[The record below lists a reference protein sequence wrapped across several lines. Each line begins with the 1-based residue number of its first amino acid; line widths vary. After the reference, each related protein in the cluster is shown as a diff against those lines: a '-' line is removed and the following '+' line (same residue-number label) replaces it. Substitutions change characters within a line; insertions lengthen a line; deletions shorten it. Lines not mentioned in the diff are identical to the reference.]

1 MPSTF
6 NPRLEATRR
15 VLSRTPAFGM
25 MEVVDTTGK
34 IVNKA
39 TGESYDNI
47 QDAVAA
53 LSAYK
58 MVDFRKIGSDAFSM
72 GQSIGDASSQSEL
85 LALNTYLRSASRADL
100 DDSGLGHLFG
110 QQLDSAY
117 LQFNWGGNKQSL
129 DLLTDPTSPSQIR
142 HPGLTVITDEGV
154 MRISH
159 SISATGQP
167 LTLDQQS
174 KIKSLAGVP
183 TFRKSFVE
191 DFFEDISAG
200 NNAGV
205 AGRLGKIPKRQSRN
219 LAPREVGF
227 DVKEIESALSRFKT
241 STGAPG
247 KLAYEYNHVDLL
259 LRKAAGD
266 VMTPAEDILLASTG
280 GIIRDDIFLSAD
292 EAFEQ
297 VLQYVGLTHPT
308 TDVDPLD
315 LAPKLKDVLTKSLT
329 DRNRSIDPKMP
340 LYEVIKKNNDIAA
353 LKGSTDPSTRMLG
366 EIFENLKSD
375 IVPANDG
382 ALQIM
387 DGPFRELLRGKE
399 DTLNALKGSMGLSAD
414 GTITSDQVKK
424 VSELEGQIEKIR
436 RVIENHSIEQN
447 PFTAATA
454 DGSFKAEG
462 GLATFDDKV
471 NSLRPGSSF
480 TDRNKKLGKSLK
492 NQIKDIEAEIT
503 SASPHDTV
511 ALSNELNRLQRLQ
524 AGVEELEQ
532 YLIISPSTNLK
543 PELGSS
549 AGAFI
554 TMNVSTK
561 SDKIVFAEPM
571 GLLTDSDYFSPQVR
585 QSVQQNLEETNA
597 LVESFFDTGQIPDQ
611 VLKDIQFQA
620 QALGLVDKKTGIRFD
635 VPRIPGTNTPETS
648 LDAAARG
655 LAKRNRS
662 EIEDILKAL
671 ESNQDATKIPAIVNR
686 VRDHYAKNAFR
697 MTDGRVNVAL
707 PFDSRHDI
715 RTYESSLQTIP
726 GVMPTGYDVQEVML
740 SNGRKGRIPFVQIS
754 FHGDSMMTTGPV
766 ASSMKGVLSGYDLDD
781 SAVNSLRTF
790 VGGNGQRRLAINARR
805 DPKGIEE
812 LLAGRPNLKY
822 AESAQ
827 KIIRNQQGSIDY
839 FSNFGNEEYQSLIDQ
854 GYGIDEIVR
863 TLEQAKS
870 ILKTNKKTG
879 LFTHKTTR
887 GRTHFNSGNELEI
900 FEQMTIN
907 AIESARGPIPEIS
920 DEALSQMIDVQA
932 ASHRARGGLVQTP
945 HGLMTAQ
952 RAKNLTSEQGAPY
965 SMPNFM
971 EVALDPT
978 KSEEVGNEALRIVN
992 GKLPSGQMLTVDEL
1006 HDFVSGRLLIP
1017 GVSAAQASEIG
1028 GSAIQELNT
1037 TSVMKAAMDQK
1048 LRNTIGVSSNRGSF
1062 SAGSLNMIKE
1072 TLQDQS
1078 IIDQFGSLIPDA
1090 QIKYAMGTVPPSNV
1104 VDIVK
1109 QLSGGNSIMPL
1120 DQTLASVSS
1129 LEEQQM
1135 LRNAYDSIA
1144 SAVNRTR
1151 PGAKL
1156 ATADNLHEFQT
1167 EIGDVLEAQI
1177 EKAAAFFGWT
1187 RGASIAA
1194 GIPQEDLIG
1203 YDPVAYA
1210 ERLKSQ
1216 ADRVAERASNI
1227 SGLQD
1232 FLGDATL
1239 DPTQKSLVEEEIKRL
1254 NSLDAKG
1261 YEEAMTL
1268 KRGTPAYER
1277 FASSAMARD
1286 ISVEQEMINHGYD
1299 IKARNMAARSQR
1311 AIAVAEHRDTS
1322 RALLQSPEMSS
1333 LFGELKDI
1341 DSTLGGATMSE
1352 AVKAQRDTIK
1362 SLISIQ
1368 MAEGLR
1374 AMKEIS
1380 ASGNVLDMIDT
1391 LESEMTS
1398 MYGERGSGIF
1408 GAMGEPEA
1416 EDAMMDIFKLAAE
1429 RRTVRSQAYD
1439 ARHFDFVQEL
1449 YRDHQGSGVADLL
1462 KVDGEQ
1468 AAQFVSFHKKN
1479 PGERVDKTLLSFM
1492 EMVSS
1497 SGTEKHKLQQVVEE
1511 SAQEA
1516 FGQHQAMN
1524 TLAEIEAKAA
1534 GLTSTA
1540 FPAGLVTD
1548 RVTKLKDELGE
1559 AVASMYATP
1568 GAVAKSPY
1576 KRVMQSFNHG
1586 ELGKLLESK
1595 NVRRSGVAAIALI
1608 GASFLYQRNK
1618 KKDLT
1623 EQDVAGPPLLPGG
1636 SAYEGRP
1643 PTRDMALQSAQMQS
1657 QGYGMQYQVNTTG
1670 SMGDLNNLRSLLGG
1684 VVDGPINST
1693 MYNGMPSVGKDP
1705 YSDIASNF

>member
-25 MEVVDTTGK
+25 MEVVDATGK
-34 IVNKA
+34 IINKA
-39 TGESYDNI
+39 TGVSYDNI
-47 QDAVAA
+47 QDAVAD
-53 LSAYK
+53 LSAYQ

-72 GQSIGDASSQSEL
+72 GQSIGDAASQSEL
-85 LALNTYLRSASRADL
+85 FALNTYLRSASQAEL
-100 DDSGLGHLFG
+100 DDNGLGNLFG

-117 LQFNWGGNKQSL
+117 LQYNWGGNKQSL
-129 DLLTDPTSPSQIR
+129 NLLTDPTSPSQIR
-142 HPGLTVITDEGV
+142 YPGISVITDEGI
-154 MRISH
+154 MRVSH
-159 SISATGQP
+159 SISATGLP

-205 AGRLGKIPKRQSRN
+205 AGSLGKLPKRQSRN

-227 DVKEIESALSRFKT
+227 DAGEIESALLRLKT

-247 KLAYEYNHVDLL
+247 KLAYEYDHVDLL

-266 VMTPAEDILLASTG
+266 VMTPAEDVLLASTG

-297 VLQYVGLTHPT
+297 VLQYSGLRHPT
-308 TDVDPLD
+308 ADVDPLD
-315 LAPKLKDVLTKSLT
+315 VASDIRQILIDSLEYR
-329 DRNRSIDPKMP
+329 DDSIDPKMP
-340 LYEVIKKNNDIAA
+340 LYQAIAENNDIKA
-353 LKGSTDPSTRMLG
+353 LMESTDPRTRILG
-366 EIFENLKSD
+366 ERLMNLKGD
-375 IVPANDG
+375 ITPANDG
-382 ALQIM
+382 SLQIM
-387 DGPFRELLRGKE
+387 DGPFRELLRGKR
-399 DTLNALKGSMGLSAD
+399 DTLNALKGSIGQNTT
-414 GTITSDQVKK
+414 GTISSDTLKQ
-424 VSELEGQIEKIR
+424 VSELEGEIEKIV
-436 RVIENHSIEQN
+436 RVIENHSREEN

-462 GLATFDDKV
+462 GLSTLDDRV
-471 NSLRPGSSF
+471 NSLSPGSSF
-480 TDRNKKLGKSLK
+480 TGNKKIGKSLK
-492 NQIKDIEAEIT
+492 DQIKSIKARIT
-503 SASPHDTV
+503 SASPDDMI
-511 ALSNELNRLQRLQ
+511 ALSNELNKLERLQ
-524 AGVEELEQ
+524 AGAEELEQ
-532 YLIISPSTNLK
+532 YLIVSPTTNLK
-543 PELGSS
+543 SELGSS
-549 AGAFI
+549 KGAFI

-571 GLLTDSDYFSPQVR
+571 GLLTDPDYFSPQVR
-585 QSVQQNLEETNA
+585 QSVQRNLQETNA
-597 LVESFFDTGQIPDQ
+597 LVESFFDTGQVPDQ

-620 QALGLVDKKTGIRFD
+620 QALGLVDKKTGMRFD
-635 VPRIPGTNTPETS
+635 VPMIPGTNTPETS
-648 LDAAARG
+648 LDATARG

-671 ESNQDATKIPAIVNR
+671 ESNQDPRKIPAIVNR
-686 VRDHYAKNAFR
+686 IRDHYAKGAFR
-697 MTDGRVNVAL
+697 MKDGQVNVAL

-715 RTYESSLQTIP
+715 RTYESSLEAIP
-726 GVMPTGYDVQEVML
+726 GVTPDGYDVQEVML
-740 SNGRKGRIPFVQIS
+740 KDGTRGRVPFVQAS
-754 FHGDSMMTTGPV
+754 FKGDKMMTTGPV
-766 ASSMKGVLSGYDLDD
+766 ASSMKGVESGYDLDD
-781 SAVNSLRTF
+781 SFVNSLRTF
-790 VGGNGQRRLAINARR
+790 VDGNGQRRLAINARR

-812 LLAGRPNLKY
+812 LFAVRPNLQS
-822 AESAQ
+822 AESVQ
-827 KIIRNQQGSIDY
+827 KIIGNQQGAVDY
-839 FSNFGNEEYQSLIDQ
+839 FLNFGNQEYQNLIDQ

-870 ILKTNKKTG
+870 ILRRDRTG
-879 LFTHKTTR
+879 QFTHRTTV

-907 AIESARGPIPEIS
+907 AAESVGGQIPEMP
-920 DEALSQMIDVQA
+920 DRALRQMIDVQA
-932 ASHRARGGLVQTP
+932 ASHRARGALVQTAD
-945 HGLMTAQ
+945 GLMTAQ
-952 RAKNLTSEQGAPY
+952 AANNLTAEQGGRY
-965 SMPNFM
+965 GIPNFR
-971 EVALDPT
+971 EIFLDPL
-978 KSEEVGNEALRIVN
+978 KSEEVGNEVLRIVN
-992 GKLPSGQMLTVDEL
+992 RKLPSGQMLTVDQL
-1006 HDFVSGRLLIP
+1006 HDFVGGRLLIP
-1017 GVSAAQASEIG
+1017 GVSEAQALEIG
-1028 GSAIQELNT
+1028 GSAIQELST
-1037 TSVMKAAMDQK
+1037 TSVMKAALEQK

-1062 SAGSLNMIKE
+1062 SAGSLNMVQQ
-1072 TLQDQS
+1072 TLEDQS
-1078 IIDQFGSLIPDA
+1078 ILDQFGSLIPAA
-1090 QIKYAMGTVPPSNV
+1090 QKRYGIGAIPPSNV

-1109 QLSGGNSIMPL
+1109 QLSGGNSIRPL
-1120 DQTLASVSS
+1120 DEVLASTSD
-1129 LEEQQM
+1129 LAEQQM
-1135 LRNAYDSIA
+1135 IRSAYDSIA
-1144 SAVNRTR
+1144 SVVNRTR
-1151 PGAKL
+1151 DTGTL
-1156 ATADNLHEFQT
+1156 VTADNLHKFQT

-1177 EKAAAFFGWT
+1177 EKAAAFLGWT
-1187 RGASIAA
+1187 RGAAIAA
-1194 GIPQEDLIG
+1194 GKTEGDLPG

-1210 ERLKSQ
+1210 ERLNIP
-1216 ADRVAERASNI
+1216 ADRVAERASKI
-1227 SGLQD
+1227 SGLRD
-1232 FLGDATL
+1232 FLADATL
-1239 DPTQKSLVEEEIKRL
+1239 DPVQTSKVEEEIKRL
-1254 NSLDAKG
+1254 SLLDAKG
-1261 YEEAMTL
+1261 YEEAITL
-1268 KRGTPAYER
+1268 KPGTPAYER
-1277 FASSAMARD
+1277 FATSAMARD
-1286 ISVEQEMINHGYD
+1286 ISVQQEQVNRAQDVI
-1299 IKARNMAARSQR
+1299 ASNMARKLDR
-1311 AIAVAEHRDTS
+1311 PIAVAEYRDIS
-1322 RALLQSPEMSS
+1322 RALLRSPDVSS
-1333 LFGELKDI
+1333 SFGELKDI
-1341 DSTLGGATMSE
+1341 ELSLRGATMSQP
-1352 AVKAQRDTIK
+1352 VKAQVDTIK

-1391 LESEMTS
+1391 LQSEMTS
-1398 MYGERGSGIF
+1398 MYGERGSTIF
-1408 GAMGEPEA
+1408 QGLGEEGA
-1416 EDAMMDIFKLAAE
+1416 EDAMMDIFKLAQE
-1429 RRTVRSQAYD
+1429 RRRLRSQAYD
-1439 ARHFDFVQEL
+1439 ARHFDFVQQL

-1462 KVDGEQ
+1462 KVDAEQ
-1468 AAQFVSFHKKN
+1468 AAQFVTFHKKN

-1497 SGTEKHKLQQVVEE
+1497 SGTERHAMRQVVEE

-1516 FGQHQAMN
+1516 FGQHQTMN
-1524 TLAEIEAKAA
+1524 ALAKIEAEAA
-1534 GLTSTA
+1534 STA

-1548 RVTKLKDELGE
+1548 RVTNLKDELGD
-1559 AVASMYATP
+1559 AVADMYSTP
-1568 GAVAKSPY
+1568 GSIAKSPY

-1636 SAYEGRP
+1636 SAYDGRP